1 MVKYQR
7 PIILTGQMS
16 VLLYLLQMIKYFDL
30 TELRAFFPDIS
41 LIKSLVAF
49 LSLKRLGVLP
59 RETFMILR
67 LSRQR

>member
-41 LIKSLVAF
+41 GISIF
-49 LSLKRLGVLP
+49 NRLGVLP

>member
-30 TELRAFFPDIS
+30 TELRAFFPDIN

-49 LSLKRLGVLP
+49 LSLTDSVSCRGKPL
-59 RETFMILR
+59 
-67 LSRQR
+67 

>member
-41 LIKSLVAF
+41 LIKSLVVF
-49 LSLKRLGVLP
+49 LSLNRLGVLP